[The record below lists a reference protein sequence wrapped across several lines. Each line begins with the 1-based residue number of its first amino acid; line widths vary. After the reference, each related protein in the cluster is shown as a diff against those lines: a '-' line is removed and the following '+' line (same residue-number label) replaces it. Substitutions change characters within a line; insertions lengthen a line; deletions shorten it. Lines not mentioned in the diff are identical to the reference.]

1 MASMKRSKKAQVAIE
16 YIHTY
21 GWVFLTALVVGGV
34 LIYYNV
40 GNAKHIVPMECTFL
54 SGINCLDAGVDQFYN
69 NETNSSGS
77 LLSLSLVNEFSF
89 AVSNITMSVN
99 GTCNSTANTTDGN
112 PYGNPNV
119 MLANHQYSLLFEC
132 QNLTNMRLSETIEM
146 RYVNVETGQ
155 QHVKV
160 GKLEFSPTG
169 Q

>member
-40 GNAKHIVPMECTFL
+40 GNAKHIVPMECAFL
-54 SGINCLDAGVDQFYN
+54 SGINCFDSSVD
-69 NETNSSGS
+69 ES

-119 MLANHQYSLLFEC
+119 MLANHQYILLFEC

-160 GKLEFSPTG
+160 GKLEYSPTG

>member
-1 MASMKRSKKAQVAIE
+1 MVGITRSKKAQVAIE

-21 GWVFLTALVVGGV
+21 GWIFLTALVVGGV

-40 GNAKHIVPMECTFL
+40 SNAKHIVPMECTFL
-54 SGINCLDAGVDQFYN
+54 SGINCLDASVD
-69 NETNSSGS
+69 ES
-77 LLSLSLVNEFSF
+77 LLSLSLVNELGF

-119 MLANHQYSLLFEC
+119 MLANHQYILLFEC

-160 GKLEFSPTG
+160 GKLDYSPTG